1 MQWIIRKTIRSD
13 RKKDQIEEWYAK
25 PSDTTLWLQDSRQV
39 SGTRLD
45 ADLPRDI
52 KFLSDPKGRSAR
64 PYTAAEFR
72 DTEGHGLSDD
82 VMSEARG
89 ALFCLSRRV
98 HLFGLRGSCTHHRLA
113 CLEHRSI
120 KRLQITP
127 PPSTPAAGA
136 YISSMYSETP
146 CSTPGSEFRCLD
158 PDTASARSDAQK
170 GISLKPRSGFMKQTG
185 HQST

>member
-25 PSDTTLWLQDSRQV
+25 PSDTTLRLQDSRQV

-52 KFLSDPKGRSAR
+52 KSLSDPKGRSAR

-89 ALFCLSRRV
+89 ALFCLSR
-98 HLFGLRGSCTHHRLA
+98 
-113 CLEHRSI
+113 
-120 KRLQITP
+120 
-127 PPSTPAAGA
+127 
-136 YISSMYSETP
+136 
-146 CSTPGSEFRCLD
+146 
-158 PDTASARSDAQK
+158 
-170 GISLKPRSGFMKQTG
+170 
-185 HQST
+185 